1 MELEDTP
8 ETNPENQ
15 QEICFFFFTYLAN
28 TRIWT
33 NIHSLVALLKNTIFE
48 RGTISG

>member
-8 ETNPENQ
+8 ETNPLSTRNM
-15 QEICFFFFTYLAN
+15 FFLTYLAN

-48 RGTISG
+48 RGAISG